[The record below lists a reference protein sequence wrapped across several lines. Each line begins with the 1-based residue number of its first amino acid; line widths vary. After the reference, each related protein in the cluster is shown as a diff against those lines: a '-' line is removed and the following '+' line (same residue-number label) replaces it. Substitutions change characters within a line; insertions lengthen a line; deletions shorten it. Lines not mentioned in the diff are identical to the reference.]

1 VAAAAAAAVT
11 AAPTTTTG
19 AAAPAPTAAATPA
32 TAAGRVPARYHR
44 GKRRV
49 RDHSASA
56 LPFFQRGSWPTCVQ
70 HLAAVVGREVGPR
83 PRAAPHEPRAVTHVW
98 HADDLREQWVS

>member
-1 VAAAAAAAVT
+1 VAAAAAAVT

-32 TAAGRVPARYHR
+32 TAAGRVPARYCR

-49 RDHSASA
+49 HDHSASA
-56 LPFFQRGSWPTCVQ
+56 LPLLQSGSLPCVQ
-70 HLAAVVGREVGPR
+70 HLAAVVGREVCPR
-83 PRAAPHEPRAVTHVW
+83 PRAAPHVRRAVAHVW
-98 HADDLREQWVS
+98 DAEDLRRQWVS